1 MKKYYLELAGLRT
14 VLCTPDEITIS
25 ERMRPFLCAPH
36 TQTDCVITV
45 RSCSALPAFPESG
58 VWHGAEFY
66 DRRQEV
72 SRIFH
77 CSAPKTAAFA
87 VTRLDREGNITV
99 DVLEAYLSYFQGT
112 SGIFNRIGLE
122 TLLLQHNGLL
132 LHASLIEY
140 KGIALAFTGPS
151 GVGKST
157 QADLWRR
164 CAGAHILNGD
174 RAALRKEVHG
184 WRAYGSPYAGSSGI
198 YINRSAPLK
207 ALIVLRQ
214 ENENKLQPL
223 GYTQALRCLYQE
235 LTVHHW
241 ERDFVAAA
249 TDLCLD
255 LLENIPVYLLEC
267 RPEDSAV
274 QLLKEGLNL

>member
-1 MKKYYLELAGLRT
+1 MKKYFLEIAGLRT

-25 ERMRPFLCAPH
+25 DRMRPFLSSPH
-36 TQTDCVITV
+36 TRTDCGITV

-66 DRRQEV
+66 DHCEEG
-72 SRIFH
+72 SHIFH
-77 CSAPKTAAFA
+77 CSAPKAAAFA
-87 VTRLDREGNITV
+87 VTRLDGKGNITV

-122 TLLLQHNGLL
+122 TLLLRHKGLL

-174 RAALRKEVHG
+174 RAALRKLPHG
-184 WRAYGSPYAGSSGI
+184 WQAYGSPHAGSSGI
-198 YINRSAPLK
+198 YINGSAPLK

-214 ENENKLQPL
+214 GKENNLQPL
-223 GYTQALRCLYQE
+223 GCTEALHCLYQE

-241 ERDFVAAA
+241 ERNFVAAA

-255 LLENIPVYLLEC
+255 LLENIPVYRLEC

-274 QLLKEGLNL
+274 QLLKEGLRL

>member
-1 MKKYYLELAGLRT
+1 M
-14 VLCTPDEITIS
+14 
-25 ERMRPFLCAPH
+25 
-36 TQTDCVITV
+36 
-45 RSCSALPAFPESG
+45 
-58 VWHGAEFY
+58 
-66 DRRQEV
+66 
-72 SRIFH
+72 
-77 CSAPKTAAFA
+77 
-87 VTRLDREGNITV
+87 

-122 TLLLQHNGLL
+122 TLLLQHKGLL

-140 KGIALAFTGPS
+140 RGIALAFTGPS

-157 QADLWRR
+157 QADLWHR

-174 RAALRKEVHG
+174 RAALRKLPHG
-184 WRAYGSPYAGSSGI
+184 WQAYGSPHAGSSGI
-198 YINRSAPLK
+198 YINGSAPLK

-214 ENENKLQPL
+214 GKENNLQPL
-223 GYTQALRCLYQE
+223 GYTEALHCLYQE

-267 RPEDSAV
+267 RPEESAV
-274 QLLKEGLNL
+274 QLLKEGLKL

>member
-1 MKKYYLELAGLRT
+1 MKKYFLEIAGLRT

-25 ERMRPFLCAPH
+25 DRMRPFLSSPH
-36 TQTDCVITV
+36 TRTDCVITV
-45 RSCSALPAFPESG
+45 RSCSALSAFPESG

-66 DRRQEV
+66 DHCEEG

-77 CSAPKTAAFA
+77 CSAPKAAAFA
-87 VTRLDREGNITV
+87 VTRLDGKGNITV

-122 TLLLQHNGLL
+122 TLLLRHKGLL

-174 RAALRKEVHG
+174 RAALRKLPHG
-184 WRAYGSPYAGSSGI
+184 WQAYGSPHAGSSGI
-198 YINRSAPLK
+198 YINGSAPLK

-214 ENENKLQPL
+214 GKENNLQPL
-223 GYTQALRCLYQE
+223 GYTEALHCLYQE

-255 LLENIPVYLLEC
+255 LLENIPVYRLEC
-267 RPEDSAV
+267 RPEDSSV
-274 QLLKEGLNL
+274 QLLKEGLRL

>member
-1 MKKYYLELAGLRT
+1 MKKYFLEIAGLRT

-25 ERMRPFLCAPH
+25 DRMRPFLSSPH
-36 TQTDCVITV
+36 TRTDCVITV

-66 DRRQEV
+66 DHCEEG

-77 CSAPKTAAFA
+77 CSAPKAAAFA
-87 VTRLDREGNITV
+87 VTRLDGKGNITV

-122 TLLLQHNGLL
+122 TLLLRHKGLL

-140 KGIALAFTGPS
+140 KEIALAFTGPS

-174 RAALRKEVHG
+174 RAALRKLPQG
-184 WRAYGSPYAGSSGI
+184 WQAYGSPHAGSSGI
-198 YINRSAPLK
+198 YINGSAPLK

-214 ENENKLQPL
+214 GKENNLQPL
-223 GYTQALRCLYQE
+223 GYTEALHCLYQE

-255 LLENIPVYLLEC
+255 LLENIPVYRLEC

-274 QLLKEGLNL
+274 QLLKEGLRL

>member
-1 MKKYYLELAGLRT
+1 M
-14 VLCTPDEITIS
+14 
-25 ERMRPFLCAPH
+25 
-36 TQTDCVITV
+36 
-45 RSCSALPAFPESG
+45 
-58 VWHGAEFY
+58 
-66 DRRQEV
+66 
-72 SRIFH
+72 
-77 CSAPKTAAFA
+77 
-87 VTRLDREGNITV
+87 
-99 DVLEAYLSYFQGT
+99 
-112 SGIFNRIGLE
+112 
-122 TLLLQHNGLL
+122 L

-157 QADLWRR
+157 QADLWHR
-164 CAGAHILNGD
+164 CAGAQILNGD
-174 RAALRKEVHG
+174 RAALRKEIHG
-184 WRAYGSPYAGSSGI
+184 WQAYGSPYAGSSGI

-214 ENENKLQPL
+214 GKENKLQPL

-241 ERDFVAAA
+241 ERNFVAAA

-255 LLENIPVYLLEC
+255 LLENIPVYRLEC

-274 QLLKEGLNL
+274 QLLKEGLRL

>member
-1 MKKYYLELAGLRT
+1 
-14 VLCTPDEITIS
+14 
-25 ERMRPFLCAPH
+25 
-36 TQTDCVITV
+36 
-45 RSCSALPAFPESG
+45 
-58 VWHGAEFY
+58 
-66 DRRQEV
+66 
-72 SRIFH
+72 
-77 CSAPKTAAFA
+77 
-87 VTRLDREGNITV
+87 
-99 DVLEAYLSYFQGT
+99 
-112 SGIFNRIGLE
+112 
-122 TLLLQHNGLL
+122 LL

-157 QADLWRR
+157 QADLWHR
-164 CAGAHILNGD
+164 CAGAQILNGD
-174 RAALRKEVHG
+174 RAALRKEIHG
-184 WRAYGSPYAGSSGI
+184 WQAYGSPYAGSSGI

-214 ENENKLQPL
+214 GKENNLQPL
-223 GYTQALRCLYQE
+223 GYTEALRCLYQE
-235 LTVHHW
+235 LTVHYW

-274 QLLKEGLNL
+274 QLLKEGLKL